1 MMDYEIN
8 HHDVVLTLR
17 IYGCDSQEE
26 ANQEVKEQVET
37 GLWVEGISGTS
48 VITVGSK
55 QSQ

>member
-55 QSQ
+55 QR